1 MPASA
6 LIGIDWGTSAA
17 RAYRI
22 GPDGAVMDVRHAP
35 LGVQKLA
42 AGRGFADALAQL
54 LGPWH
59 DDPAPRLACGMIG
72 SRQGWREAPYVRCP
86 ATVDELVAGIVATG
100 GDELAIV
107 PGVITRDAAGMPDVM
122 RGEET
127 QIVGAIDGEAGSVLA
142 VLPGTH
148 SKWVRVEH
156 GRLVD
161 FQTCMTG
168 ELYAVLLEHSI
179 LGRLAERGSPGQDD
193 DAFAR
198 GVARG
203 LGSGGLQHD
212 LFGAR
217 TLCLVGELA
226 PTGVA
231 DWLSGLLIGRE
242 VRTAR
247 NWAFRAGNDASTVRV
262 IGADALTERY
272 VAALVAAGI
281 DATRGPADAA
291 PRGLWQIARR
301 AGRVNVE

>member
-1 MPASA
+1 MSASA

-22 GPDGAVMDVRHAP
+22 GPDGGVLEVRSAT
-35 LGVQKLA
+35 LGIQKLA
-42 AGRGFADALAQL
+42 DRGFADALAEL
-54 LGPWH
+54 LGPWR

-72 SRQGWREAPYVRCP
+72 SRQGWREAPYVGCP
-86 ATVDELVAGIVATG
+86 ASVDALAAGIVVTTG
-100 GDELAIV
+100 GELAIV
-107 PGVITRDAAGMPDVM
+107 PGVISRDSSGMPDVM

-127 QIVGAIDGEAGSVLA
+127 QVVGAIDGDAASVLA

-148 SKWVRVEH
+148 SKWTRVEH

-161 FQTCMTG
+161 FQTYMTG
-168 ELYAVLLEHSI
+168 ELYSVLLEHSI
-179 LGRLAERGSPGQDD
+179 LGRLAEHGTAGQDP

-203 LGSGGLQHD
+203 VGAGGLTHD

-242 VRTAR
+242 IRTAR
-247 NWAFRAGNDASTVRV
+247 SWAFRAGHDASTVCV
-262 IGADALTERY
+262 IGTDALAARY
-272 VAALVAAGI
+272 VAALAAAGI
-281 DATRGPADAA
+281 DATLGPADAA
-291 PRGLWQIARR
+291 PRGLWQVALH
-301 AGRVNVE
+301 AGRVNLG

>member
-6 LIGIDWGTSAA
+6 LIGIDSGTSAA

-22 GPDGAVMDVRHAP
+22 GPDGAVLDVRHAA
-35 LGVQKLA
+35 LGVQKL
-42 AGRGFADALAQL
+42 AGRGFADALVEL
-54 LGPWH
+54 LGPWA

-72 SRQGWREAPYVRCP
+72 SRQGWRETPYVSCP
-86 ATVDELVAGIVATG
+86 ATLDELVAGIAVTG

-127 QIVGAIDGEAGSVLA
+127 QIVGAIDGEAGPVLA

-179 LGRLAERGSPGQDD
+179 LGRLAERGPSGQDD

-198 GVARG
+198 GVVRG
-203 LGSGGLQHD
+203 LGPGGLTHD

-217 TLCLVGELA
+217 TLCLAGELA

-242 VRTAR
+242 IRTAR
-247 NWAFRAGNDASTVRV
+247 SWAFRAGNDASTVRV
-262 IGADALTERY
+262 IGADALTGRY

-281 DATRGPADAA
+281 DATDGPADAA
-291 PRGLWQIARR
+291 PRGLWRIARR
-301 AGRVNVE
+301 AGRVSLE